1 MQTGY
6 SGCLRQ
12 RLVSSSTS
20 RSAAAGIGALAR
32 HQFGTSQALHKRLQ
46 PHGVKNAKQRF
57 SRLNVSATKDLP
69 LVILDRDFDKEGS
82 RVYKRTVRATRL
94 TAATRQQ
101 QLRIWH
107 KLLLACRFSPS
118 ATGLR
123 TGVQSAIAGIYT
135 PFLG

>member
-20 RSAAAGIGALAR
+20 RSAAAGVGALAR

-82 RVYKRTVRATRL
+82 RVYKRTVRATR
-94 TAATRQQ
+94 
-101 QLRIWH
+101 
-107 KLLLACRFSPS
+107 
-118 ATGLR
+118 
-123 TGVQSAIAGIYT
+123 
-135 PFLG
+135 